1 MFIDWATTSLV
12 RHKLFYTSIEYQVLL
27 SSSFPFTGARVEWG
41 FPTVSMGGGQST
53 TVVHTVVYWRNSV
66 V

>member
-27 SSSFPFTGARVEWG
+27 SSFPFTCARVEWG
-41 FPTVSMGGGQST
+41 FPTVSMGGVSQPP
-53 TVVHTVVYWRNSV
+53 
-66 V
+66 